1 MVKVANK
8 VRVAYI
14 KSTITT
20 FVARLLQEWVLN
32 KFKDKVLM
40 NITPHAAIVAVA
52 EFSGDNHIMNNSQA
66 QLTMFE
72 ELGADH
78 AHDI

>member
-1 MVKVANK
+1 MQPTWRQARLYEQTRLLEHQHRANKASVMVKVANK

-14 KSTITT
+14 KSVITT

-40 NITPHAAIVAVA
+40 NITPHATIVAVA
-52 EFSGDNHIMNNSQA
+52 
-66 QLTMFE
+66 
-72 ELGADH
+72 
-78 AHDI
+78 